1 MRVAILDDFE
11 GAAARSP
18 AVARLAARVEVSV
31 LQDRLTSD
39 EALAARLGET
49 EVILLIRERTRFGA
63 AQLARLPR
71 LELIAQTGGGVA
83 HIDLNAA
90 TARGILI
97 TVTGSNSTPAM
108 VELTFGLMVAVLR
121 RIPAL
126 DRAMRRGEWPG
137 VPGRQLHGKILG
149 IVGLG
154 KIGREVARAAH
165 AFGLRV
171 LACGQTLTDE
181 RARAVAAVK
190 VSLREL
196 LEQADIVSIHA
207 KLTEQTR
214 GLLGDA
220 ELALMKPG
228 AVLINTARGPIV
240 EEHALLRALEQGR
253 IAAGL
258 DVYEQ
263 EPLPRDHPLTRL
275 ENVALL
281 PHRGYVTEE
290 VLAEF
295 YAQAV
300 ENILNYL
307 DGRPTNLLNPDALS
321 NRARQPV

>member
-137 VPGRQLHGKILG
+137 VAGRQLHGKTLG

-196 LEQADIVSIHA
+196 LEQADIVS
-207 KLTEQTR
+207 
-214 GLLGDA
+214 
-220 ELALMKPG
+220 
-228 AVLINTARGPIV
+228 
-240 EEHALLRALEQGR
+240 
-253 IAAGL
+253 
-258 DVYEQ
+258 
-263 EPLPRDHPLTRL
+263 
-275 ENVALL
+275 
-281 PHRGYVTEE
+281 
-290 VLAEF
+290 
-295 YAQAV
+295 
-300 ENILNYL
+300 
-307 DGRPTNLLNPDALS
+307 
-321 NRARQPV
+321 